1 MVKAYDVKELG
12 LAIKAKAEGEGLA
25 LAEDAIEALA
35 KACYLGMKDWLKAS
49 ALLSES
55 KVDDFVAPF
64 YDQLDTF
71 VLPQIDKIDLNK
83 DGK

>member
-1 MVKAYDVKELG
+1 MEKAYDVKALG
-12 LAIKAKAEGEGLA
+12 EAIKAKAEGEGLK

-35 KACYLGMKDWLKAS
+35 KACYLGTKEWLKQS

-55 KVDDFVAPF
+55 KVDDFVSPF
-64 YDQLDTF
+64 YDQLDPF